1 MIITPKL
8 KDDLLSNLLDR
19 DLRKGLIPEKECLSF
34 GIDPCMYVSILE
46 QFEDMNFLSL
56 SKHFH

>member
-19 DLRKGLIPEKECLSF
+19 DLRKGLIPEKECL
-34 GIDPCMYVSILE
+34 
-46 QFEDMNFLSL
+46 
-56 SKHFH
+56 